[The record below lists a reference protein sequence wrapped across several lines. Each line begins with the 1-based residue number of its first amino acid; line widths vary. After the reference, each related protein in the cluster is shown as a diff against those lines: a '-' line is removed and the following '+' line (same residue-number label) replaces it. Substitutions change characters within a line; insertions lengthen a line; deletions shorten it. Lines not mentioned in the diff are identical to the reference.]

1 MNIRKGWLFLEQIL
15 KINFKLIE
23 SNSRDCLG
31 FCQLFLNVVAVREVN
46 ILDSVSE
53 LKVRDMAGVF

>member
-1 MNIRKGWLFLEQIL
+1 MNIRKRLLFLEQIL
-15 KINFKLIE
+15 KINLKLIE
-23 SNSRDCLG
+23 SNSRDYLS

-46 ILDSVSE
+46 ILDSVFK